1 MDGAVGSAAS
11 ETGKGEFAVTAV
23 QPEGWGTQWTGGCI
37 QQAGNEQVRNNS
49 STAQGP
55 FLR

>member
-1 MDGAVGSAAS
+1 MDGAVESAAS
-11 ETGKGEFAVTAV
+11 ETGKGEFAVTEV
-23 QPEGWGTQWTGGCI
+23 QPEGWGTKWTGGCI